1 MLVGILWK
9 FVICSFN
16 SAPLD
21 QLVELSPI
29 CTVILSF
36 FFFPLI
42 SPARTD
48 GGDPKVSTLSPSV
61 ASGRHLQSRTLG
73 FN

>member
-9 FVICSFN
+9 FVVCSFN

-36 FFFPLI
+36 FFPLI
-42 SPARTD
+42 SPAQTG
-48 GGDPKVSTLSPSV
+48 GGDPKVPTPSPSV